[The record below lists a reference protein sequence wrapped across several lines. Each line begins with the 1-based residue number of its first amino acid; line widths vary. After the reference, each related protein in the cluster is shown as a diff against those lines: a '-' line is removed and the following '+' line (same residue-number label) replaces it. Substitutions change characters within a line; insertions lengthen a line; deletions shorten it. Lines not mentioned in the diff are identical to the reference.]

1 MYQTFN
7 QAHIYVLIMLMML
20 RLCWFREWLVL
31 VMMVH
36 VSKHMNLEVP
46 REREQSFGLSFG
58 YVFAFLL

>member
-1 MYQTFN
+1 
-7 QAHIYVLIMLMML
+7 
-20 RLCWFREWLVL
+20 
-31 VMMVH
+31 MMVH